1 MINKKILAA
10 IVILFI
16 LIAFGVFINYRNHHF
31 SVDLIESNQGWGYN
45 ILFRNKVIIHQP
57 YMPAMGGQI
66 AFQNKNAAKKTA
78 LLVVKKLR
86 NNQSPGIKAEELNS
100 IIKDT
105 D

>member
-1 MINKKILAA
+1 
-10 IVILFI
+10 
-16 LIAFGVFINYRNHHF
+16 
-31 SVDLIESNQGWGYN
+31 
-45 ILFRNKVIIHQP
+45 
-57 YMPAMGGQI
+57 MPAMGGQI

>member
-10 IVILFI
+10 IFLLFI
-16 LIAFGVFINYRNHHF
+16 LLASGAFINYRNHHL
-31 SVDLIESNQGWGYN
+31 SVDLIESKQGWGYN
-45 ILFRNKVIIHQP
+45 ILYRNKVIIHQP

-66 AFQNKNAAKKTA
+66 AFQNKNAAKKTG

-86 NNQSPGIKAEELNS
+86 NNQLPGIKADELNS

>member
-1 MINKKILAA
+1 
-10 IVILFI
+10 
-16 LIAFGVFINYRNHHF
+16 
-31 SVDLIESNQGWGYN
+31 
-45 ILFRNKVIIHQP
+45 
-57 YMPAMGGQI
+57 MPAMSGQI
-66 AFQNKNAAKKTA
+66 AFQNKNGAKKTG

>member
-16 LIAFGVFINYRNHHF
+16 LMAFGVFINYRNHHF

-57 YMPAMGGQI
+57 YMPAMSGQI
-66 AFQNKNAAKKTA
+66 AFQNKNGAKKTG